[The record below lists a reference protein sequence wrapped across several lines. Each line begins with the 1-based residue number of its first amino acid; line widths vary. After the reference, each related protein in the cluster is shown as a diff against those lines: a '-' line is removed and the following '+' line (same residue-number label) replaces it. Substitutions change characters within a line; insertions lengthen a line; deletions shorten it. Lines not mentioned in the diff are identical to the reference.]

1 MICHLLSLKLN
12 NPISNVI
19 NQSIVFAK
27 ISVNVNKQFMWMKS
41 LDSNLLFFFKKCIEI
56 SLTFYLVCFHLVLI
70 SNKIALP
77 NLEMIY

>member
-19 NQSIVFAK
+19 KQSIVFAK

-41 LDSNLLFFFKKCIEI
+41 LDSNLHIFL
-56 SLTFYLVCFHLVLI
+56 LRNVLK
-70 SNKIALP
+70 SH
-77 NLEMIY
+77 

>member
-41 LDSNLLFFFKKCIEI
+41 LDSNLQIFL
-56 SLTFYLVCFHLVLI
+56 LRNVLK
-70 SNKIALP
+70 SH
-77 NLEMIY
+77 